1 MKVSSI
7 VQVAG
12 GLIIASAGLY
22 IFFKD
27 VDIKEIAIHIQQTE
41 WWVIVL
47 VALMSPI
54 SLWLRAL
61 RWRLMLP
68 MRVSTHKNGLFSIT
82 VIAFAVNNILPAR
95 LGEAARAVLL
105 WRRNKFTIAES
116 VGSLIL
122 ERAIDSTVFLSCL
135 FLPIFFIGSLEKLLL
150 WGVFCSAGFTG
161 ILMLFLFYAIFPVFT
176 KKMSSKV
183 LLIIPKKLHDRFKK
197 LGNELISNLDWIF
210 SLRKSFMVAVLSYA
224 IVFCYVGMIWLLGIK
239 LSGFAVLESMFG
251 VAFAALGAAIPLAP
265 GYVGTLHAVLQ
276 KGLGLLGVQGSGAAA
291 ITVLYH
297 AIGYIV
303 VTLMGIVF
311 FFTLKLSV
319 DDIGNAKQQICD

>member
-1 MKVSSI
+1 MKVSTI

-27 VDIKEIAIHIQQTE
+27 VDIKEIGSHIQQTE
-41 WWVIVL
+41 WWVIAL

-68 MRVSTHKNGLFSIT
+68 RRKNTHKHGLFSIT

-95 LGEAARAVLL
+95 LGEAVRAVLL
-105 WRRNKFTIAES
+105 WRRNRFTIAES
-116 VGSLIL
+116 VGSLVL

-135 FLPIFFIGSLEKLLL
+135 FLPIFFVGSLENLLPL
-150 WGVFCSAGFTG
+150 GVFGGAGFAG
-161 ILMLFLFYAIFPVFT
+161 ILMTFLFYAIFPDFT

-183 LLIIPKKLHDRFKK
+183 LFIIPGKFHDWFRK

-210 SLRKSFMVAVLSYA
+210 SLRKSFVVAVLSYA
-224 IVFCYVGMIWLLGIK
+224 IIFCYVVMIWLLGIK
-239 LSGFAVLESMFG
+239 LSGFAVFQSMFG
-251 VAFAALGAAIPLAP
+251 VAFAALGSAIPLAP

-276 KGLGLLGVQGSGAAA
+276 KGLALLGVQGSSAAA

-297 AIGYIV
+297 AIGYVV
-303 VTLMGIVF
+303 VTFMGIVF

-319 DDIGNAKQQICD
+319 DDIGKAKQQIGD

>member
-1 MKVSSI
+1 MKISSV

-22 IFFKD
+22 LFFKD
-27 VDIKEIAIHIQQTE
+27 VDIKEIAVHIQQTE

-47 VALMSPI
+47 VALLSPI

-61 RWRLMLP
+61 RWKLILP
-68 MRVSTHKNGLFSIT
+68 KKENTHKHGLFSIT

-95 LGEAARAVLL
+95 LGEAVRAVLL

-116 VGSLIL
+116 VGSLVL

-135 FLPIFFIGSLEKLLL
+135 FLPIFFVGSLENLLP
-150 WGVFCSAGFTG
+150 WGVFCGAGFAG
-161 ILMLFLFYAIFPVFT
+161 ILMAFLFYAIFPRFT
-176 KKMSSKV
+176 KKMSSKMLFV
-183 LLIIPKKLHDRFKK
+183 IPKKFHERFRK

-210 SLRKSFMVAVLSYA
+210 SLRKSFVVAVLSYA
-224 IVFCYVGMIWLLGIK
+224 IIFCYVGMIWLLGIK
-239 LSGFAVLESMFG
+239 LSGFAVFQGMFG

-265 GYVGTLHAVLQ
+265 GYVGTLHAMLQ
-276 KGLGLLGVQGSGAAA
+276 KGLELLGVQGSGAAA

-303 VTLMGIVF
+303 VTFMGIVF

-319 DDIGNAKQQICD
+319 DDIGKAKQQIGE